1 MIWRIFAVLP
11 EIIWSSKS
19 WFALLGTASIILEQL
34 DPRALC
40 QQNSCSKLFKE
51 VLCTG
56 KSEWKLLQLPRPCSA
71 VPGDYRARLN
81 EINIGMILPFY
92 AQTILQLKSKQRF
105 PHAYAKFSVHAMLSW
120 FAWVLRKHSASA
132 ATCSKLTVLTLLA
145 IKRRSKR
152 WTLTRR
158 IHEGQGHKLR
168 AKSRSGSKQVK

>member
-1 MIWRIFAVLP
+1 MIWWIFAVLP

-19 WFALLGTASIILEQL
+19 WFALLGKASIILEQL

-40 QQNSCSKLFKE
+40 QQNSCSKLVKE

-56 KSEWKLLQLPRPCSA
+56 KSEWKLLQLLRPCSA

-120 FAWVLRKHSASA
+120 LRECSVNTAPLQQHVRSLLYSHCLQLSGEVNAEPWPDASMKDRD
-132 ATCSKLTVLTLLA
+132 TN
-145 IKRRSKR
+145 
-152 WTLTRR
+152 
-158 IHEGQGHKLR
+158 
-168 AKSRSGSKQVK
+168 